1 MITVTELNNSI
12 DIKNS
17 KVKNKI
23 INIFEDE
30 SPKIKD
36 INYNFFYVV
45 KATLYKPIISS
56 WKEAE
61 NKNIINKLD
70 DKIASAISWF
80 NSGKKITER
89 KLELVD
95 IDKDSESLIVLISC
109 VEKQETL
116 KIINKFG
123 AFSRYL
129 YRKMQFSQL
138 VRKEFKQ
145 NRLFSTNIKEVD
157 GNLNV
162 INNVSRE

>member
-1 MITVTELNNSI
+1 MIIVTEVNNLI

-61 NKNIINKLD
+61 NKNIINELD
-70 DKIASAISWF
+70 DKIANAISWF
-80 NSGKKITER
+80 NSYKKVTER

-95 IDKDSESLIVLISC
+95 IDKDGISLIVLISC
-109 VEKQETL
+109 VEQQETL

-138 VRKEFKQ
+138 VRKESKQ
-145 NRLFSTNIKEVD
+145 NRLFTTNIKEVD
-157 GNLNV
+157 SKLNV